1 MASVDKLWAQC
12 LEVIA
17 DEIGMDVEDIHEQDS
32 FASDLGVNTPLSRSI
47 TARLRDLTPTLPVTV
62 LDECPTVESLHQCLT
77 RLARD
82 NNGEPTFN
90 RPKPNRS
97 RVPLSV
103 ILQGNPATCTE
114 TIFLLPDGSGSGMAY
129 AGIPPISPTTSLIA
143 MNSPYL
149 RCPEDYRCSIQDM
162 AAEWSQEIRQRQ
174 PHGPYILGGWSAGG
188 YYSYEVA
195 ENLRRQGEK
204 VSKLILLDSP
214 CRPDFEEL
222 PIQVVEYLS
231 AHGSMGNWGVSE
243 RTPAWLVEHFRST
256 LRAVRQYVPT
266 PMVAP
271 PTVYVIWSAD
281 GVMREDQLGSTGLD
295 LKIKVSRFLL
305 VGKPDFSPHGWDRL
319 FPRGKLYTTKISG
332 NHFTLISPPN
342 VSIVLPCF
350 FFLVKPHI
358 ANKFRSMSWAFY

>member
-1 MASVDKLWAQC
+1 MAAIDKRWTEC
-12 LEVIA
+12 LEIIA
-17 DEIGMDVEDIHEQDS
+17 DEIGVDVEDIHEQDD
-32 FASDLGVNTPLSRSI
+32 FAGDLGVNAPLSRTI
-47 TARLRDLTPTLPVTV
+47 TARLRELVPNLPVAV
-62 LDECPTVESLHQCLT
+62 LEECPTVESLYQCLS
-77 RLARD
+77 RLTAVANGK
-82 NNGEPTFN
+82 NNRQSTNNES
-90 RPKPNRS
+90 KPNRS

-103 ILQGNPATCTE
+103 ILQGNPATSTE

-129 AGIPPISPTTSLIA
+129 AGIPPISPSTCLIA

-149 RCPEDYRCSIQDM
+149 RCPEEYRCSIQDM
-162 AAEWSQEIRQRQ
+162 AREWAQEIRQRQ
-174 PHGPYILGGWSAGG
+174 PQGPYILGGWSAGG

-195 ENLRRQGEK
+195 ENLRRQGEH

-231 AHGSMGNWGVSE
+231 AHGLMGNWGVSE

-281 GVMREDQLGSTGLD
+281 GVMREDQLESTGLD
-295 LKIKVSRFLL
+295 LQIKVSRFLL
-305 VGKPDFSPHGWDRL
+305 VGKPNFTPHGWERL
-319 FPRGKLYTTKISG
+319 FPGGKLYTTKIYG

-342 VSIVLPCF
+342 VSLSNP
-350 FFLVKPHI
+350 
-358 ANKFRSMSWAFY
+358 